1 MADLKESAMTQQSDC
16 KWVRALDA
24 NGNSIRI
31 SKEDLASVVGELL
44 NPLKI
49 KGILNSTTD
58 LNQLIETGI
67 YYWYVEVGIPLN
79 APSGISG
86 RGIIKV
92 YNPGKGH
99 IEEWISS
106 YPSNRLW
113 FRTCL
118 FSDSEKRVTDWKEI
132 G

>member
-1 MADLKESAMTQQSDC
+1 M
-16 KWVRALDA
+16 
-24 NGNSIRI
+24 G
-31 SKEDLASVVGELL
+31 GLL

-58 LNQLIETGI
+58 LNQLIEPGI
-67 YYWYVEVGIPLN
+67 YAWYVEGGIPLN
-79 APSGISG
+79 APGDISG
-86 RGIIKV
+86 RGVIKL
-92 YNPGKGH
+92 YNSGGGH

-106 YPSNRLW
+106 YTSNRLW

-118 FSDSEKRVTDWKEI
+118 YLNGKKSVTNWKEI

>member
-1 MADLKESAMTQQSDC
+1 M
-16 KWVRALDA
+16 
-24 NGNSIRI
+24 G
-31 SKEDLASVVGELL
+31 GLL

-49 KGILNSTTD
+49 KGTLNSTTD
-58 LNQLIETGI
+58 LNQLIEPGI
-67 YYWYVEVGIPLN
+67 YAWYVEAGIPLN
-79 APSGISG
+79 APGDISG
-86 RGIIKV
+86 RGVIKL
-92 YNPGKGH
+92 YNARNGH

-118 FSDSEKRVTDWKEI
+118 LLDTEKRVTDWKEI